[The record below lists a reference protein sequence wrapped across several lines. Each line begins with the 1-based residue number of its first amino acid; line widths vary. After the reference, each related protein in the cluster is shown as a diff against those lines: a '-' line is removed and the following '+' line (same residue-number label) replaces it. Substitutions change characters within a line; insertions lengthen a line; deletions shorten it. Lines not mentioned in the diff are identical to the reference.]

1 MLQQIA
7 TAKSD
12 VAAYAVD
19 VSDESA
25 SKLQNADEFA
35 FMLAKENKSHQSAKA
50 TPETKADVQPHIS
63 KKDKQAAQKSVV
75 ASEKAT
81 QDALSNTSPNEES
94 NALGKQAQPFA
105 AERDNTVATDKN
117 GLASK
122 IAAQNESDG
131 KNIDISAQVQMGTAE
146 ANVTSSEQVDTLVT
160 TEVKD
165 DAQGNHW
172 LSIVEQLVANAQSKG
187 NSEAQGNSQKAGVA
201 DESSLKGVID
211 SAGFPINAEH
221 PVESVSGSN
230 ASDDSAGMPRSD
242 QLALVAAL
250 LNKMN
255 NTQLD
260 SRSAQGANEHSVDGK
275 IAEGKIPADD
285 VSKMMAAL
293 EGQPELMSALKR
305 LLTTQEQINEESKVA
320 LVDAGTE
327 GALETQTSEVSG
339 TLIQSAEEEL
349 VLNEQELVELAQAVF
364 SLMDAKAAT
373 TKETAKGD
381 VAIQTLGVKGSEP
394 QASSSETVSQ
404 LIEQATEQSTLVSGL
419 DAGVSE
425 LDAGASELDAEL
437 TQQQLVLLESTP
449 ELKKLL
455 QLPPEKLESALAILA
470 KQLQQGG
477 TASTSSVSESSIGT
491 VVTNTGQIESDLTPP
506 ASLDLNNLLS
516 KVDTKADVSGS
527 TDFISALKTGLA
539 EVKAQLEKG
548 REPGIDL
555 KALVNDAIKSSP
567 ELASNMLSTK
577 PEQVELAT
585 RSMMQVVD
593 VAQLMSSALEQVSH
607 QQSVNATYREQG
619 INMVEQTKA
628 SQLQQG
634 QFDKALNLAKPE
646 AHQQLAEKVR
656 FMVNANQLVADI
668 RLDPAELGSMHVK
681 VSVSGESANVS
692 FVVQTLHAKE
702 AIDNA
707 APKLKEMLA
716 EKGIE
721 LGQSSVEQGSQ
732 DKGDEQQMAGN
743 GNGHDHS
750 AEQGLAEGE
759 VPEGVLQQPIV
770 NGALGGIDYFV

>member
-19 VSDESA
+19 VSDEAA

-35 FMLAKENKSHQSAKA
+35 FMLAKENQSHQSAKGA
-50 TPETKADVQPHIS
+50 PEAKADIQPGARKIH
-63 KKDKQAAQKSVV
+63 KQVAQQSDV
-75 ASEKAT
+75 AIEKAT
-81 QDALSNTSPNEES
+81 QDSLSNTPTTDES
-94 NALGKQAQPFA
+94 NTIGKQAQSFA
-105 AERDNTVATDKN
+105 AAQEKTVATDSD
-117 GLASK
+117 GLASHNSPK
-122 IAAQNESDG
+122 NKSDATGVDILAQ
-131 KNIDISAQVQMGTAE
+131 AQVDTVE
-146 ANVTSSEQVDTLVT
+146 ANVSLSEQVDTLVT
-160 TEVKD
+160 TVIND
-165 DAQGNHW
+165 DSQGNHW
-172 LSIVEQLVANAQSKG
+172 LSIVEQLVANTQSKG
-187 NSEAQGNSQKAGVA
+187 NSEAQSDNQDAGVA
-201 DESSLKGVID
+201 NKSLHNEVTSGLDLPI
-211 SAGFPINAEH
+211 SAEDV
-221 PVESVSGSN
+221 VETISGSK
-230 ASDDSAGMPRSD
+230 ASDVNSVLPEDDA
-242 QLALVAAL
+242 LALIAAL
-250 LNKMN
+250 LGKMK

-260 SRSAQGANEHSVDGK
+260 TKSAQSATEHSD
-275 IAEGKIPADD
+275 EGKIPADD

-293 EGQPELMSALKR
+293 EGQPELMNALKQ
-305 LLTTQEQINEESKVA
+305 LLTTQEQISDESKVA
-320 LVDAGTE
+320 LGNTDAE
-327 GALETQTSEVSG
+327 VSLEATTTEVSG
-339 TLIQSAEEEL
+339 GLIQSSEEQL
-349 VLNEQELVELAQAVF
+349 VLNEQELADLAQAVA
-364 SLMDAKAAT
+364 SLMNAKAAT
-373 TKETAKGD
+373 TKETAKGE
-381 VAIQTLGVKGSEP
+381 VAIQTSTIKQSEP
-394 QASSSETVSQ
+394 EANSSETVSK
-404 LIEQATEQSTLVSGL
+404 LIEPVTF
-419 DAGVSE
+419 VSE
-425 LDAGASELDAEL
+425 PDAAASEPGGALS
-437 TQQQLVLLESTP
+437 QQQLVLLESTP

-477 TASTSSVSESSIGT
+477 TASTKSTSESTIGT
-491 VVTNTGQIESDLTPP
+491 VVHSLGQIENDVAPSTSP
-506 ASLDLNNLLS
+506 DLNNLLS
-516 KVDTKADVSGS
+516 KAETKVDGS
-527 TDFISALKTGLA
+527 ADFISALKTGLA

-555 KALVNDAIKSSP
+555 KTLVNDAIKSSP
-567 ELASNMLSTK
+567 ELASNMLSSK

-585 RSMMQVVD
+585 RSMLQVVD
-593 VAQLMSSALEQVSH
+593 VAQLMSSALEQTSH
-607 QQSVNATYREQG
+607 QHSVNATYREQG
-619 INMVEQTKA
+619 INMVEQSKA

-692 FVVQTLHAKE
+692 FVVQSLHAKE

-732 DKGDEQQMAGN
+732 EKSDEQQMADN
-743 GNGHDHS
+743 GNSHGRN
-750 AEQGLAEGE
+750 AEQGLAESE

>member
-50 TPETKADVQPHIS
+50 TPETKADVQPRTS

-75 ASEKAT
+75 VSEKAT

-122 IAAQNESDG
+122 SKAQNESDG
-131 KNIDISAQVQMGTAE
+131 KNIDISAQVQMGTSE

-211 SAGFPINAEH
+211 SAGFPVNAEDAI
-221 PVESVSGSN
+221 ETVSGSN
-230 ASDDSAGMPRSD
+230 VSDDNADMPKSD
-242 QLALVAAL
+242 QLVLVAAL

-260 SRSAQGANEHSVDGK
+260 SRSAQGANEHSVEGK

-293 EGQPELMSALKR
+293 EGQPELMSALKQ
-305 LLTTQEQINEESKVA
+305 LLTTQEQISEESKVA

-327 GALETQTSEVSG
+327 GSLETQTSEVSG

-394 QASSSETVSQ
+394 QAGSSETVSQ

-419 DAGVSE
+419 DAGV
-425 LDAGASELDAEL
+425 SELDAEL

-516 KVDTKADVSGS
+516 KVDTKADVSGT

>member
-35 FMLAKENKSHQSAKA
+35 FMLAKENKSHQSANA
-50 TPETKADVQPHIS
+50 TPETKADVQPRTS

-105 AERDNTVATDKN
+105 AEQDKTVATDKN

-122 IAAQNESDG
+122 STAQNESDG
-131 KNIDISAQVQMGTAE
+131 KNIDISAQVQMATAE

-211 SAGFPINAEH
+211 SAGFPINAEDAI
-221 PVESVSGSN
+221 ETVSGSN
-230 ASDDSAGMPRSD
+230 ASDDIAGMPKSD

-293 EGQPELMSALKR
+293 EGQPELMSALKQ
-305 LLTTQEQINEESKVA
+305 LLTTQEQISEESKVA

-327 GALETQTSEVSG
+327 GTLETQTSVVSG

-381 VAIQTLGVKGSEP
+381 VAIQTLGVMGSEP
-394 QASSSETVSQ
+394 QAGSSETVSQ
-404 LIEQATEQSTLVSGL
+404 LIEQATEQSALVSG
-419 DAGVSE
+419 

-516 KVDTKADVSGS
+516 KVDTKADVSGT

>member
-35 FMLAKENKSHQSAKA
+35 FMLAKENKSHQSANA
-50 TPETKADVQPHIS
+50 TPETKADVQPRTS

-75 ASEKAT
+75 VSEKAT

-105 AERDNTVATDKN
+105 AEQDKTVATDKN

-122 IAAQNESDG
+122 STAQNESDG
-131 KNIDISAQVQMGTAE
+131 KNIDISAQVQMATAE

-211 SAGFPINAEH
+211 SAGFPINAEDAI
-221 PVESVSGSN
+221 ETVSGSN
-230 ASDDSAGMPRSD
+230 ASDDIAGMPKSD

-293 EGQPELMSALKR
+293 EGQPELMSALKQ
-305 LLTTQEQINEESKVA
+305 LLTTQEQISEESKVA

-327 GALETQTSEVSG
+327 GTLETQTSVVSG

-381 VAIQTLGVKGSEP
+381 VAIQTLGVMGSEP
-394 QASSSETVSQ
+394 QAGSSETVSQ
-404 LIEQATEQSTLVSGL
+404 LIEQATEQSALVSG
-419 DAGVSE
+419 

-516 KVDTKADVSGS
+516 KVDTKADVSGT

>member
-50 TPETKADVQPHIS
+50 TPETKADVQPRTS

-94 NALGKQAQPFA
+94 SALGKQAQPFA

-122 IAAQNESDG
+122 STAQNESDG

-211 SAGFPINAEH
+211 SAG
-221 PVESVSGSN
+221 
-230 ASDDSAGMPRSD
+230 MPESD

-293 EGQPELMSALKR
+293 EGQPELMSALKQ
-305 LLTTQEQINEESKVA
+305 LLTTQEQISEESKVA

-327 GALETQTSEVSG
+327 GTLETQTSEVSG
-339 TLIQSAEEEL
+339 TLIKSAEEEL

-419 DAGVSE
+419 DAG
-425 LDAGASELDAEL
+425 ASELDAEL

-491 VVTNTGQIESDLTPP
+491 GVTNTGQIESDLTPS

>member
-50 TPETKADVQPHIS
+50 TPETKADVQPRTS

-122 IAAQNESDG
+122 STAQNESDG

-211 SAGFPINAEH
+211 SAGFPINAEDAI
-221 PVESVSGSN
+221 ETVSGSN
-230 ASDDSAGMPRSD
+230 ASDDIAGMPKSD

-255 NTQLD
+255 NTQPD
-260 SRSAQGANEHSVDGK
+260 SRSAQGANEHSVEGK

-293 EGQPELMSALKR
+293 EGQPELMSALKQ
-305 LLTTQEQINEESKVA
+305 LLTTQEQISEESKVA

-394 QASSSETVSQ
+394 QAGSSETVSQ
-404 LIEQATEQSTLVSGL
+404 LIEQATEQSALVSGL
-419 DAGVSE
+419 DAG
-425 LDAGASELDAEL
+425 
-437 TQQQLVLLESTP
+437 
-449 ELKKLL
+449 
-455 QLPPEKLESALAILA
+455 
-470 KQLQQGG
+470 
-477 TASTSSVSESSIGT
+477 
-491 VVTNTGQIESDLTPP
+491 
-506 ASLDLNNLLS
+506 
-516 KVDTKADVSGS
+516 
-527 TDFISALKTGLA
+527 
-539 EVKAQLEKG
+539 
-548 REPGIDL
+548 
-555 KALVNDAIKSSP
+555 
-567 ELASNMLSTK
+567 
-577 PEQVELAT
+577 
-585 RSMMQVVD
+585 
-593 VAQLMSSALEQVSH
+593 
-607 QQSVNATYREQG
+607 
-619 INMVEQTKA
+619 
-628 SQLQQG
+628 
-634 QFDKALNLAKPE
+634 
-646 AHQQLAEKVR
+646 
-656 FMVNANQLVADI
+656 
-668 RLDPAELGSMHVK
+668 
-681 VSVSGESANVS
+681 
-692 FVVQTLHAKE
+692 
-702 AIDNA
+702 
-707 APKLKEMLA
+707 
-716 EKGIE
+716 
-721 LGQSSVEQGSQ
+721 
-732 DKGDEQQMAGN
+732 
-743 GNGHDHS
+743 
-750 AEQGLAEGE
+750 
-759 VPEGVLQQPIV
+759 
-770 NGALGGIDYFV
+770 

>member
-35 FMLAKENKSHQSAKA
+35 FMLAKENKSHQSANA
-50 TPETKADVQPHIS
+50 TPETKADVQPRTS

-105 AERDNTVATDKN
+105 AEQDKTVATDKN

-122 IAAQNESDG
+122 STAQNESDG
-131 KNIDISAQVQMGTAE
+131 KNIDISAQVQMATAE

-211 SAGFPINAEH
+211 SAGFPINAEDAI
-221 PVESVSGSN
+221 ETVSGSN
-230 ASDDSAGMPRSD
+230 ASDDIAGMPKSD

-293 EGQPELMSALKR
+293 EGQPELMSALKQ
-305 LLTTQEQINEESKVA
+305 LLTTQEQISEESKVA

-327 GALETQTSEVSG
+327 GTLETQTSVVSG

-381 VAIQTLGVKGSEP
+381 VAIQTLGVMGSEP
-394 QASSSETVSQ
+394 QAGSSETVSQ

-419 DAGVSE
+419 DAGV
-425 LDAGASELDAEL
+425 SELDAEL

-516 KVDTKADVSGS
+516 KVDTKADVSGT

>member
-50 TPETKADVQPHIS
+50 TPETKADVQPRTS

-81 QDALSNTSPNEES
+81 QDPLSNTSPNEES

-122 IAAQNESDG
+122 STAQNEPDG

-211 SAGFPINAEH
+211 SAGFPINAEDAI
-221 PVESVSGSN
+221 ETVSGSN
-230 ASDDSAGMPRSD
+230 ASDDIAGMPKSD

-255 NTQLD
+255 NTQPD
-260 SRSAQGANEHSVDGK
+260 SRSAQGANEHSVEGK

-293 EGQPELMSALKR
+293 EGQPELMSALKQ
-305 LLTTQEQINEESKVA
+305 LLTTQEQISEESKVA

-327 GALETQTSEVSG
+327 GALETQTSEVSD

-394 QASSSETVSQ
+394 QAGSSETVSQ
-404 LIEQATEQSTLVSGL
+404 LIEQATEQSALVSG
-419 DAGVSE
+419 

>member
-50 TPETKADVQPHIS
+50 TPETKADVQPRTS

-105 AERDNTVATDKN
+105 AEQDKTVATDKN

-122 IAAQNESDG
+122 STAQNESDG

-165 DAQGNHW
+165 GAQGNHW

-211 SAGFPINAEH
+211 SAG
-221 PVESVSGSN
+221 
-230 ASDDSAGMPRSD
+230 MPESD

-293 EGQPELMSALKR
+293 EGQPELMSALKQ
-305 LLTTQEQINEESKVA
+305 LLTTQEQISEESKVA

-327 GALETQTSEVSG
+327 GTLETQTSEVSG
-339 TLIQSAEEEL
+339 TLIKSAEEEL

-404 LIEQATEQSTLVSGL
+404 LIEQATEQSTLVSG
-419 DAGVSE
+419 

-516 KVDTKADVSGS
+516 KVDTKADVSSS

>member
-50 TPETKADVQPHIS
+50 TPETKADVQPRTS

-75 ASEKAT
+75 VSEKAT

-122 IAAQNESDG
+122 SKAQNESDG
-131 KNIDISAQVQMGTAE
+131 KNIDISAQVQMATAE

-211 SAGFPINAEH
+211 SAGFPVNAEDAI
-221 PVESVSGSN
+221 ETVSGSN
-230 ASDDSAGMPRSD
+230 VSDDNADMPKSD
-242 QLALVAAL
+242 QLVLVAAL

-260 SRSAQGANEHSVDGK
+260 SRSAQGANEHSVEGK

-293 EGQPELMSALKR
+293 EGQPELMSALKQ
-305 LLTTQEQINEESKVA
+305 LLTTQEQISEESKVA

-327 GALETQTSEVSG
+327 GSLETQTSEVSG

-394 QASSSETVSQ
+394 QAGSSETVSQ

-419 DAGVSE
+419 DAGV
-425 LDAGASELDAEL
+425 SELDAEL

-516 KVDTKADVSGS
+516 KVDTKADVSGT

>member
-35 FMLAKENKSHQSAKA
+35 FMLAKENKSHQSANA
-50 TPETKADVQPHIS
+50 TPETKADVQPRTS

-105 AERDNTVATDKN
+105 AEQDKTVATDKN

-122 IAAQNESDG
+122 STAQNESDG
-131 KNIDISAQVQMGTAE
+131 KNIDISAQVQMATAE

-211 SAGFPINAEH
+211 SAGFPINAEDAI
-221 PVESVSGSN
+221 ETVSGSN
-230 ASDDSAGMPRSD
+230 ASDDIAGMPKSD

-255 NTQLD
+255 NTQLE

-293 EGQPELMSALKR
+293 EGQPELMSALKQ
-305 LLTTQEQINEESKVA
+305 LLTTQEQISEESKVA

-327 GALETQTSEVSG
+327 GTLETQTSVVSG

-381 VAIQTLGVKGSEP
+381 VAIQTLGVMGSEP
-394 QASSSETVSQ
+394 QAGSSETVSQ
-404 LIEQATEQSTLVSGL
+404 LIEQATEQSALVSG
-419 DAGVSE
+419 

-516 KVDTKADVSGS
+516 KVDTKADVSGT

>member
-50 TPETKADVQPHIS
+50 TPETKADVQPRTS

-75 ASEKAT
+75 VSEKAT

-122 IAAQNESDG
+122 SKAQNESDG
-131 KNIDISAQVQMGTAE
+131 KNIDISAQVQMATAE

-211 SAGFPINAEH
+211 SAGFPVNAEDAI
-221 PVESVSGSN
+221 ETVSGSN
-230 ASDDSAGMPRSD
+230 VSDDNADMPKSD
-242 QLALVAAL
+242 QLVLVAAL

-260 SRSAQGANEHSVDGK
+260 SRSAQGANEHSVEGK

-293 EGQPELMSALKR
+293 EGQPELMSALKQ
-305 LLTTQEQINEESKVA
+305 LLTTQEQISEESKVA

-327 GALETQTSEVSG
+327 GSLETQTSEVSG

-381 VAIQTLGVKGSEP
+381 VAIQTLGVMGSEP
-394 QASSSETVSQ
+394 QAGSSETVSQ

-419 DAGVSE
+419 DAGV
-425 LDAGASELDAEL
+425 SELDAEL

-516 KVDTKADVSGS
+516 KVDTKADVSGT

>member
-25 SKLQNADEFA
+25 SKLQNSDEFA

-50 TPETKADVQPHIS
+50 TPETKADVQPRTS

-81 QDALSNTSPNEES
+81 QDPLSNTSPNEES
-94 NALGKQAQPFA
+94 SALGKQAQPFA
-105 AERDNTVATDKN
+105 AERDNTVATDRN

-122 IAAQNESDG
+122 STAQNEPDG

-211 SAGFPINAEH
+211 SAGFPINAEDAI
-221 PVESVSGSN
+221 ETVSGSN
-230 ASDDSAGMPRSD
+230 ASDDIAGMPKSD

-255 NTQLD
+255 NTQPD
-260 SRSAQGANEHSVDGK
+260 SRSAQGANEHSVEGK

-293 EGQPELMSALKR
+293 EGQPELMSALKQ
-305 LLTTQEQINEESKVA
+305 LLTTQEQISEESKVA

-394 QASSSETVSQ
+394 QAGSSETVSQ

-419 DAGVSE
+419 DAGV
-425 LDAGASELDAEL
+425 SELDAEL

-477 TASTSSVSESSIGT
+477 TASTSSVSESFIGT

-707 APKLKEMLA
+707 APKLKELLA

>member
-1 MLQQIA
+1 
-7 TAKSD
+7 
-12 VAAYAVD
+12 
-19 VSDESA
+19 
-25 SKLQNADEFA
+25 
-35 FMLAKENKSHQSAKA
+35 
-50 TPETKADVQPHIS
+50 
-63 KKDKQAAQKSVV
+63 
-75 ASEKAT
+75 
-81 QDALSNTSPNEES
+81 
-94 NALGKQAQPFA
+94 
-105 AERDNTVATDKN
+105 
-117 GLASK
+117 
-122 IAAQNESDG
+122 
-131 KNIDISAQVQMGTAE
+131 
-146 ANVTSSEQVDTLVT
+146 
-160 TEVKD
+160 
-165 DAQGNHW
+165 
-172 LSIVEQLVANAQSKG
+172 
-187 NSEAQGNSQKAGVA
+187 
-201 DESSLKGVID
+201 
-211 SAGFPINAEH
+211 
-221 PVESVSGSN
+221 
-230 ASDDSAGMPRSD
+230 
-242 QLALVAAL
+242 
-250 LNKMN
+250 
-255 NTQLD
+255 
-260 SRSAQGANEHSVDGK
+260 
-275 IAEGKIPADD
+275 
-285 VSKMMAAL
+285 
-293 EGQPELMSALKR
+293 
-305 LLTTQEQINEESKVA
+305 
-320 LVDAGTE
+320 
-327 GALETQTSEVSG
+327 
-339 TLIQSAEEEL
+339 
-349 VLNEQELVELAQAVF
+349 
-364 SLMDAKAAT
+364 
-373 TKETAKGD
+373 AKGD

-404 LIEQATEQSTLVSGL
+404 LIEQATEQSALVSGL
-419 DAGVSE
+419 DAGV
-425 LDAGASELDAEL
+425 SELDAEL

-455 QLPPEKLESALAILA
+455 QLPPEKLENALAILA

-681 VSVSGESANVS
+681 VSVSGETANVS

>member
-63 KKDKQAAQKSVV
+63 KKDKQATQKSVV

-105 AERDNTVATDKN
+105 AERDTTVATNKN

-122 IAAQNESDG
+122 STAQNESDG

-146 ANVTSSEQVDTLVT
+146 AKVTSSEQVDTLVT

-201 DESSLKGVID
+201 DEGSLKGVID
-211 SAGFPINAEH
+211 SAGFPINAEDAI
-221 PVESVSGSN
+221 ETVSGSN
-230 ASDDSAGMPRSD
+230 ASDDIAGMPKSD

-260 SRSAQGANEHSVDGK
+260 SRSAQGANEHSVEGK

-293 EGQPELMSALKR
+293 EGQPELMSALKQ
-305 LLTTQEQINEESKVA
+305 LLTTQEQISEESKVA

-327 GALETQTSEVSG
+327 GTLETQTSEVSG

-404 LIEQATEQSTLVSGL
+404 LIEQATEQSTLVSG
-419 DAGVSE
+419 

-516 KVDTKADVSGS
+516 KVDTKADVSSS

>member
-35 FMLAKENKSHQSAKA
+35 FMLAKENKSHQSANA
-50 TPETKADVQPHIS
+50 TPETKADVQPRTS

-105 AERDNTVATDKN
+105 AEQDKTVATDKN

-122 IAAQNESDG
+122 STAQNESDG
-131 KNIDISAQVQMGTAE
+131 KNIDISAQVQMATAE

-211 SAGFPINAEH
+211 SAGFPVNAEDAI
-221 PVESVSGSN
+221 ETVSGSN
-230 ASDDSAGMPRSD
+230 VSDDNADMPKSD
-242 QLALVAAL
+242 QLVLVAAL

-293 EGQPELMSALKR
+293 EGQPELMSALKQ
-305 LLTTQEQINEESKVA
+305 LLTTQEQISEESKVA

-327 GALETQTSEVSG
+327 GTLETQTSVVSG

-381 VAIQTLGVKGSEP
+381 VAIQTLGVMGSEP
-394 QASSSETVSQ
+394 QAGSSETVSQ
-404 LIEQATEQSTLVSGL
+404 LIEQATEQSALVSG
-419 DAGVSE
+419 

-516 KVDTKADVSGS
+516 KVDTKADVSGT

>member
-50 TPETKADVQPHIS
+50 TPETKADVQPRTS

-75 ASEKAT
+75 VSEKAT

-122 IAAQNESDG
+122 SKAQNESDG
-131 KNIDISAQVQMGTAE
+131 KNIDISAQVQMGTSE

-211 SAGFPINAEH
+211 SAGFPVNAEDAI
-221 PVESVSGSN
+221 ETVSGSN
-230 ASDDSAGMPRSD
+230 VSDDNADMPKSD
-242 QLALVAAL
+242 QLVLVAAL

-260 SRSAQGANEHSVDGK
+260 SRSAQGANEHSVEGK

-293 EGQPELMSALKR
+293 EGQPELMSALKQ
-305 LLTTQEQINEESKVA
+305 LLTTQEQISEESKVA

-327 GALETQTSEVSG
+327 GSLETQTSEVSG

-394 QASSSETVSQ
+394 QAGSSETVSQ
-404 LIEQATEQSTLVSGL
+404 LIEQATEQSALVSG
-419 DAGVSE
+419 

-516 KVDTKADVSGS
+516 KVDTKADVSGT

>member
-50 TPETKADVQPHIS
+50 TPETKADVQPRTS

-75 ASEKAT
+75 VSEKAT

-122 IAAQNESDG
+122 SKAQNESDG
-131 KNIDISAQVQMGTAE
+131 KNIDISAQVQMATAE

-211 SAGFPINAEH
+211 SAGFPVNAEDAI
-221 PVESVSGSN
+221 ETVSGSN
-230 ASDDSAGMPRSD
+230 VSDDNADMPKSD
-242 QLALVAAL
+242 QLVLVAAL

-260 SRSAQGANEHSVDGK
+260 SRSAQGANEHSVEGK

-293 EGQPELMSALKR
+293 EGQPELMSALKQ
-305 LLTTQEQINEESKVA
+305 LLTTQEQISEESKVA

-327 GALETQTSEVSG
+327 GSLETQTSEVSG

-394 QASSSETVSQ
+394 QAGSSETVSQ
-404 LIEQATEQSTLVSGL
+404 LIEQATEQSALVSG
-419 DAGVSE
+419 

-516 KVDTKADVSGS
+516 KVDTKADVSGT

>member
-35 FMLAKENKSHQSAKA
+35 FMLAKENKSHQSANA
-50 TPETKADVQPHIS
+50 TPETKADVQPRTS

-105 AERDNTVATDKN
+105 AEQDKTVATDKN

-122 IAAQNESDG
+122 STAQNESDG
-131 KNIDISAQVQMGTAE
+131 KNIDISAQVQMATAE

-211 SAGFPINAEH
+211 SAGFPINAEDAI
-221 PVESVSGSN
+221 ETVSGSN
-230 ASDDSAGMPRSD
+230 ASDDIAGMPKSV

-293 EGQPELMSALKR
+293 EGQPELMSALKQ
-305 LLTTQEQINEESKVA
+305 LLTTQEQISEESKVA

-327 GALETQTSEVSG
+327 GTLETQTSVVSG

-381 VAIQTLGVKGSEP
+381 VAIQTLGVMGSEP
-394 QASSSETVSQ
+394 QAGSSETVSQ
-404 LIEQATEQSTLVSGL
+404 LIEQATEQSALVSG
-419 DAGVSE
+419 

-437 TQQQLVLLESTP
+437 TQQLVLLESTP

-516 KVDTKADVSGS
+516 KVDTKADVSGT

>member
-35 FMLAKENKSHQSAKA
+35 FMLAKENKSHQSANA
-50 TPETKADVQPHIS
+50 TPETKADVQPRTS

-122 IAAQNESDG
+122 STAQNESDG
-131 KNIDISAQVQMGTAE
+131 KNIDISAQVQMATAE

-160 TEVKD
+160 TKVKD

-201 DESSLKGVID
+201 DESSLKGIID
-211 SAGFPINAEH
+211 SAGFPINAEDAI
-221 PVESVSGSN
+221 ETVSGSN
-230 ASDDSAGMPRSD
+230 ASDDIAGMPKSD

-293 EGQPELMSALKR
+293 EGQPELMSALKQ
-305 LLTTQEQINEESKVA
+305 LLTTQEQISEESKVA

-327 GALETQTSEVSG
+327 GTLETQTSVVSG

-381 VAIQTLGVKGSEP
+381 VAIQTLGVMGSEP
-394 QASSSETVSQ
+394 QAGSSETVSQ
-404 LIEQATEQSTLVSGL
+404 LIEQATEQSALVSGL
-419 DAGVSE
+419 DAGV
-425 LDAGASELDAEL
+425 SELDAEL

-516 KVDTKADVSGS
+516 KVDTKADVSGT

>member
-50 TPETKADVQPHIS
+50 TPETKADVQPRTS

-81 QDALSNTSPNEES
+81 QDALSNTSPNGES

-122 IAAQNESDG
+122 STAQNESDG

-211 SAGFPINAEH
+211 SAGFPINAEDAIET
-221 PVESVSGSN
+221 VFGTN
-230 ASDDSAGMPRSD
+230 ASDDIAGMPKSD

-260 SRSAQGANEHSVDGK
+260 SRSAQGANEHSVEGK

-293 EGQPELMSALKR
+293 EGQPELMSALKQ
-305 LLTTQEQINEESKVA
+305 LLTTQEQISEESKVA

-327 GALETQTSEVSG
+327 GALETQTSEVSD

-394 QASSSETVSQ
+394 QAGSSETVSQ
-404 LIEQATEQSTLVSGL
+404 LIEQATEQSALVSG
-419 DAGVSE
+419 

-477 TASTSSVSESSIGT
+477 TTSTSSVSESSIGT

>member
-50 TPETKADVQPHIS
+50 TPETNADVQPRIS

-105 AERDNTVATDKN
+105 AEQDKTVANDKN

-122 IAAQNESDG
+122 STAQNESDG

-160 TEVKD
+160 TKVKD

-172 LSIVEQLVANAQSKG
+172 LSIVEQLVANTQSKG
-187 NSEAQGNSQKAGVA
+187 NSEAQGDSLKAGVA
-201 DESSLKGVID
+201 DESSLKGITD
-211 SAGFPINAEH
+211 SAGFPINAEI
-221 PVESVSGSN
+221 VSGLN
-230 ASDDSAGMPRSD
+230 ASDDNADMPESD
-242 QLALVAAL
+242 QLALVVAL
-250 LNKMN
+250 LNKMKN
-255 NTQLD
+255 SQLD
-260 SRSAQGANEHSVDGK
+260 TGSAQGANEHSVEGK

-293 EGQPELMSALKR
+293 EGHPELMSALKQ
-305 LLTTQEQINEESKVA
+305 LLTTQEQISGESKVA

-349 VLNEQELVELAQAVF
+349 VLNEQELAELAQAVF

-394 QASSSETVSQ
+394 QAGSSETVSQ
-404 LIEQATEQSTLVSGL
+404 LIEQATEQSALVYGL

-425 LDAGASELDAEL
+425 LDAGVSELDAEL

-491 VVTNTGQIESDLTPP
+491 VVTNTGQIESDLTSP

-516 KVDTKADVSGS
+516 KVDTKADVSGN

-577 PEQVELAT
+577 PEQVELAA